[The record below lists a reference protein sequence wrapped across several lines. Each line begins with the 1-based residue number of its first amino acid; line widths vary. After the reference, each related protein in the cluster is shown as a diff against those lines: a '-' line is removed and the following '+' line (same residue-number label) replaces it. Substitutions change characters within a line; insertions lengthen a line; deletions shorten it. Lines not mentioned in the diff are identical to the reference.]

1 MFVTNWISTTKI
13 QKISEITNFFRHYFL
28 SRTEVKSLLFVSN
41 QAHTDLTDSN
51 YFQTLQLLVLQ
62 HPLPASFHQQEGGA
76 LMVLNQSKKNEI
88 SIFLSHPGLSS
99 KRGFLTPS
107 LLASS
112 LPSLSCPLR
121 SGREDGRKDAN
132 RNQRSPSCDR
142 TTPCQFPSIPSGEPP
157 R

>member
-1 MFVTNWISTTKI
+1 MN
-13 QKISEITNFFRHYFL
+13 L
-28 SRTEVKSLLFVSN
+28 GLKSLLFVSN
-41 QAHTDLTDSN
+41 QAYTDLTDSN

-112 LPSLSCPLR
+112 PLSLPCPRR
-121 SGREDGRKDAN
+121 SGREDGRMDAN
-132 RNQRSPSCDR
+132 RNRHSPSCDR
-142 TTPCQFPSIPSGEPP
+142 TTPCQYPSIPSSEPP